1 MTNSVPTIKKRGH
14 IAREDVESGVLEE
27 MITEGELQGHFVCLP
42 EAERNKSRW
51 NLLADVPPDE
61 DIWLFAYGSLIWS
74 PMIHFVEQRHAELYG
89 FHRQF
94 CMQTKMGRGTPDR
107 PGLMLALENGGSC
120 KGIAFRITAK
130 TREQELKVIWNREM
144 VGGSY
149 IPKFVK
155 LHIGVGS
162 DKKIVRAIAFTMNHA
177 HENYIGKL
185 TIDEVA
191 KTLAYAEG
199 PLGKGEDYLF
209 NTVSR
214 LKELGL
220 VDHHLFKL
228 ARMIRALKG
237 EA

>member
-1 MTNSVPTIKKRGH
+1 MIKSAPALKKRGH
-14 IAREDVESGVLEE
+14 IAREDVENGVLEE
-27 MITEGELQGHFVCLP
+27 MITEGELQGHFVRLP
-42 EAERNKSRW
+42 EAERDKSRW
-51 NLLADVPPDE
+51 NLLADIPEDE

-120 KGIAFRITAK
+120 KGIAYRVAAK
-130 TREQELKVIWNREM
+130 DREQELKVIWNREM
-144 VGGSY
+144 GGGSY
-149 IPKFVK
+149 TPKFVK
-155 LHIGVGS
+155 LHTGVGS
-162 DKKIVRAIAFTMNHA
+162 KKEIVRAIAFTMNHD

-185 TIDEVA
+185 AVAEVA
-191 KTLAYAEG
+191 ETLAYAEG

-209 NTVSR
+209 NTVSH
-214 LKELGL
+214 LEELGL

-228 ARMIRALKG
+228 ARLIRALKG

>member
-1 MTNSVPTIKKRGH
+1 MIKSAPALKKRGH

-27 MITEGELQGHFVCLP
+27 MIVEGELQGHFVRLP
-42 EAERNKSRW
+42 EAERDKSRW
-51 NLLADVPPDE
+51 SLLADIPEDE

-94 CMQTKMGRGTPDR
+94 CMQTKMGRGTPER

-120 KGIAFRITAK
+120 KGIAYRVAAK
-130 TREQELKVIWNREM
+130 DREQELKVIWNREM

-149 IPKFVK
+149 TPKFVK
-155 LHIGVGS
+155 LHTGVGS
-162 DKKIVRAIAFTMNHA
+162 KKEIVRAIAFTMNHD

-185 TIDEVA
+185 AVAEVA
-191 KTLAYAEG
+191 ETLAYAEG

-209 NTVSR
+209 NTVSH
-214 LKELGL
+214 LEELGL

-228 ARMIRALKG
+228 ARLIRALKG

>member
-1 MTNSVPTIKKRGH
+1 MIKSAPALKKRGH

-27 MITEGELQGHFVCLP
+27 MIVEGELQGHFVRLP
-42 EAERNKSRW
+42 EAERDKSRW
-51 NLLADVPPDE
+51 NLLADIPEDE

-120 KGIAFRITAK
+120 KGIAYRVAAK
-130 TREQELKVIWNREM
+130 DREQELKVIWNREM

-149 IPKFVK
+149 TPKFVK
-155 LHIGVGS
+155 LHTGVGS
-162 DKKIVRAIAFTMNHA
+162 KKEIVRAIAFTMNHD

-185 TIDEVA
+185 AVAEVA
-191 KTLAYAEG
+191 ETLAYAEG

-209 NTVSR
+209 NTVSH
-214 LKELGL
+214 LEELGL

-228 ARMIRALKG
+228 ARLIRALKG